1 MDNTVLEN
9 GNLPFQLSVIVPV
22 LNEESV
28 IVSALESLQ
37 GMRANG
43 VQVILVDGG
52 SHDATVNLAQPLVD
66 HLINGV
72 RGRASQ
78 MNAGAKIASGD
89 VFLFLHA
96 DTLLPHNANEILL
109 QQFATSKK
117 AWGRFNVRIEGKP
130 FMLRVIAHMMNWRSR
145 LTGIAT
151 GDQAIFVRRDDF
163 FAVGGFPNQPLMED
177 IELSRKLKRRSAPL
191 CLTQK
196 VTTSGRR
203 WSEAGVWR
211 TIFLMWRLRF
221 KYWLGVSADQIH
233 KEYK

>member
-1 MDNTVLEN
+1 VDNTVLEN

-22 LNEESV
+22 LNEEAV
-28 IVSALESLQ
+28 IVATLESLQ
-37 GMRANG
+37 EMRTNG
-43 VQVILVDGG
+43 VQIILVDGG
-52 SHDATVNLAQPLVD
+52 SHDATVRLAQPLVD

-72 RGRASQ
+72 LGRASQ

-96 DTLLPHNANEILL
+96 DTVLAHKADEILL
-109 QQFATSKK
+109 QQLTASKK
-117 AWGRFNVRIEGKP
+117 CWGRFNVRIEGKP
-130 FMLRVIAHMMNWRSR
+130 FMLSVIAQMMNWRSR

-151 GDQAIFVRRDDF
+151 GDQAIFVRREDF
-163 FAVGGFPNQPLMED
+163 FAVGGFSAQPLMED
-177 IELSRKLKRRSAPL
+177 IALSRKLKRRSAPL
-191 CLTQK
+191 CLSQK

-211 TIFLMWRLRF
+211 TIFLMWRLRL